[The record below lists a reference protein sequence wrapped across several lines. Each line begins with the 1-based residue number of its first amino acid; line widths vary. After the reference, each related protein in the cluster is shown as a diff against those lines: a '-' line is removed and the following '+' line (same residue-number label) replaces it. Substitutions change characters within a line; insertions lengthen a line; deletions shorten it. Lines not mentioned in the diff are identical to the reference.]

1 MYPSKQSKH
10 WKWASCVPI
19 AQLFVWV
26 LFHWICSSNRGCVW
40 PKTGQKMCKLS
51 RKFHASQLTSYTNAS
66 TELLL
71 VHNYWFSLL
80 DFNLNSNRI
89 QTWIWGWVMQI
100 LPNRLKYLQRLNI
113 KGGVKVAGF
122 KGARINMPQAT
133 QWIMERV
140 VINVRLAQ
148 IRLRTTPWA
157 VEHLKAPIFAP
168 PHPPPQ
174 IIPNHSRIRLT
185 LLFCGCEKNWNW
197 CSISIAAH
205 SALLYQQC
213 NIWTV
218 YNNYLQADVRNWYRC
233 SISAA
238 VQWPW
243 PYKVAQIIRMA
254 AEWWKDCRVCGVW
267 RRGDHISRDRN
278 INLSSSQ
285 PRWLLRL
292 QRKMC

>member
-1 MYPSKQSKH
+1 M
-10 WKWASCVPI
+10 
-19 AQLFVWV
+19 
-26 LFHWICSSNRGCVW
+26 WI
-40 PKTGQKMCKLS
+40 
-51 RKFHASQLTSYTNAS
+51 
-66 TELLL
+66 
-71 VHNYWFSLL
+71 FSLL
-80 DFNLNSNRI
+80 DFNFNSNRI

-168 PHPPPQ
+168 PRPPPQ
-174 IIPNHSRIRLT
+174 IIPYHSRIRRT

-205 SALLYQQC
+205 SALLYQ
-213 NIWTV
+213 
-218 YNNYLQADVRNWYRC
+218 LGR
-233 SISAA
+233 ISAIFERC
-238 VQWPW
+238 
-243 PYKVAQIIRMA
+243 II
-254 AEWWKDCRVCGVW
+254 
-267 RRGDHISRDRN
+267 I
-278 INLSSSQ
+278 I
-285 PRWLLRL
+285 
-292 QRKMC
+292 

>member
-1 MYPSKQSKH
+1 M
-10 WKWASCVPI
+10 
-19 AQLFVWV
+19 
-26 LFHWICSSNRGCVW
+26 WI
-40 PKTGQKMCKLS
+40 
-51 RKFHASQLTSYTNAS
+51 
-66 TELLL
+66 
-71 VHNYWFSLL
+71 L
-80 DFNLNSNRI
+80 DFNFNSNRI

-100 LPNRLKYLQRLNI
+100 LPNRLKYLQRLNV

-157 VEHLKAPIFAP
+157 VEHLKVPIFAP
-168 PHPPPQ
+168 QSPPTYPQ
-174 IIPNHSRIRLT
+174 IIPNHSRIRRT

-205 SALLYQQC
+205 SALLYQPGGTVQYLNRQC
-213 NIWTV
+213 IIIIYKAMWGIDI
-218 YNNYLQADVRNWYRC
+218 DVLHQRQSGGRGL
-233 SISAA
+233 IK
-238 VQWPW
+238 WPRSSGW
-243 PYKVAQIIRMA
+243 PQSVGRIV
-254 AEWWKDCRVCGVW
+254 ECGAWCVEE

-285 PRWLLRL
+285 PRWLLRIE
-292 QRKMC
+292 RKMC